1 MNRQKGFTLIELMIV
16 IAIIGIL
23 AAIALP
29 ASQTNVKK
37 ARFTELVLVAASVR
51 SNIDICFQDKDNDDL
66 SNCDSL
72 SKIGIKPA
80 TATAANTV
88 NSVTIATTTALIT
101 VTGEPSVDSATYTL
115 LPTVTSSNSLI
126 WTTGGTCVAK
136 GLC

>member
-1 MNRQKGFTLIELMIV
+1 MSDQKGFTLIELMIV

-29 ASQTNVKK
+29 AYQTYVKK
-37 ARFTELVLVAASVR
+37 ARFAEVVLAAAAIKG
-51 SNIDICFQDKDNDDL
+51 NIDICFQDRDNDNL

-72 SKIGIKPA
+72 SKIGINP
-80 TATAANTV
+80 TTVTAANTV

-115 LPTVTSSNSLI
+115 LPTVTGNSSLI
-126 WTTGGTCVAK
+126 WTSGGTCIAK

>member
-1 MNRQKGFTLIELMIV
+1 MNTQKGFTLIELMIV

-29 ASQTNVKK
+29 VYQTYTKK
-37 ARFTELVLVAASVR
+37 ARFTEVVLAAAAIKG
-51 SNIDICFQDKDNDDL
+51 NIDICYQDKDNDDL